1 MKNLGK
7 IGLAAGLAAA
17 LVLLFRRR
25 KNGTRIVDDIS
36 NQVTHWAQALKR
48 SRQSASSIADTSYSQ
63 SRGTSSR
70 PLSSTRQPGDI
81 TE

>member
-7 IGLAAGLAAA
+7 IGLAAGVAAA

-25 KNGTRIVDDIS
+25 KDGTRVFDDVTA
-36 NQVTHWAQALKR
+36 QVTKWADAL
-48 SRQSASSIADTSYSQ
+48 RQFRQDDRPDTNVRTSYHQ
-63 SRGTSSR
+63 GTASR
-70 PLSSTRQPGDI
+70 PTASTRQPGDM

>member
-25 KNGTRIVDDIS
+25 KDGTRVLDDIS
-36 NQVTHWAQALKR
+36 DQVNHWAQALKR
-48 SRQSASSIADTSYSQ
+48 SRQGTSSIADTSYSKGRA
-63 SRGTSSR
+63 SGSR
-70 PLSSTRQPGDI
+70 PPISGRQPGDI

>member
-25 KNGTRIVDDIS
+25 KDGTRVLDDIS
-36 NQVTHWAQALKR
+36 DQFNHWAQALKR
-48 SRQSASSIADTSYSQ
+48 SKQSTSSIADTSNSKGR
-63 SRGTSSR
+63 SAVSR
-70 PLSSTRQPGDI
+70 PLSSSRQPGDI
-81 TE
+81 NE